1 MLRCPL
7 RLKRIFG
14 SDSTKKITSVISVV
28 VFFVFMFAEP
38 AAAQESMLQQMA
50 TTAGFGGASLPVIV
64 ARLIRTFI
72 SVLGIIA
79 VIIVIYAGWLYMTA
93 GGDAEQ
99 VNRAKRMLTQG
110 AIGLFLILGSFSITQ
125 FILGQLLEG
134 VQPQATVT
142 TQGPG
147 GGLYSEPLSGS
158 LGAGIINDHYP
169 PRDAIDVPRN
179 VNIFVTFKQPINP
192 DTIITDYSQDPQNT
206 TTLNNDNILIYPTDQ
221 GEAAALGPDDVV
233 VTVNDDNTIFT
244 FNPVDLLGSAN
255 EDTNYT
261 VSLQSGVQLE
271 NGDSAFQDTGGGY
284 EWTFEVSTEV
294 DWTPP
299 VVESVQPAAGG
310 THPRNTVVEVT
321 FNEAMNPVAATGSFD
336 GAGQLFDNIEVFSG
350 GTSSA
355 DRTNGTFEIGNNYRT
370 VTFFSDDV
378 CAEDACGDPVYCLPG
393 NQNINVWAHS
403 AAISA
408 NPPQA
413 ELTQGLYNGLVDAA
427 GNALDGN
434 DNFDANNP
442 SATMEGRGGQQS
454 VGDDYR
460 WSFTTNTNLNTET
473 PQIEMISPGIDE
485 ANVGQDQP
493 VEITFSMPM
502 MGSSLD
508 SESVQLWPFP
518 SYEFWF
524 SVGKED
530 IDASGNL
537 VSASGNPTDM
547 TRAIISH
554 PTFIP
559 PEEQAWD
566 YYPLVNEGA
575 KGINQFCMYPT
586 EGPGNQPGGSCG
598 TSPSEPY
605 CCNGTPSATACSTES
620 ADIEDDQGITQTV
633 PPAQLPDPS
642 SP

>member
-1 MLRCPL
+1 MLRCVL
-7 RLKRIFG
+7 YLKRTIG
-14 SDSTKKITSVISVV
+14 SGFVGKAVAVFAV
-28 VFFVFMFAEP
+28 AVFFVFIQAEP
-38 AAAQESMLQQMA
+38 AAAQQSMLQQMA

-79 VIIVIYAGWLYMTA
+79 VVIVIYAGWLYMTA
-93 GGDAEQ
+93 GGDSEQ
-99 VNRAKRMLTQG
+99 VGRAKRMLTQG
-110 AIGLFLILGSFSITQ
+110 AIGLFLVLASFSITQ
-125 FILGQLLEG
+125 FILGQLLDAT
-134 VQPQATVT
+134 QQQATVT
-142 TQGPG
+142 SQAPTD
-147 GGLYSEPLSGS
+147 LYSEPLSGS
-158 LGAGIINDHYP
+158 LGAGVINDHYP
-169 PRDAIDVPRN
+169 PRNALDIPRN

-206 TTLNNDNILIYPTDQ
+206 TTLNSGNVLIYPTDQ
-221 GEAAALGPDDVV
+221 GEAAALGPDDAV
-233 VTVNDDNTIFT
+233 VTANDDNTIFT

-261 VSLQSGVQLE
+261 VALRSGIQLE

-299 VVESVQPAAGG
+299 VVESVQPVAGG

-321 FNEAMNPVAATGSFD
+321 FNEAMNPVAATGTFD
-336 GAGQLFDNIEVFSG
+336 GANQQFNNIEVLSG
-350 GTSSA
+350 GTTLA
-355 DRTNGTFEIGNNYRT
+355 DRTNGTFEIANNYRT
-370 VTFFSDDV
+370 VTFVSDDQ
-378 CAEDACGDPVYCLPG
+378 CAEDACGDPVFCLPG
-393 NQNINVWAHS
+393 NQTVNVWAHS
-403 AAISA
+403 ASISA

-413 ELTQGLYNGLVDAA
+413 ELTQGLYDGLVDAA

-442 SATMEGRGGQQS
+442 GATMEGRGDRQS
-454 VGDDYR
+454 VADDYR
-460 WSFTTNTNLNTET
+460 WTFDTSANLNTET
-473 PQIEMISPGIDE
+473 PRIDAISPGIDE
-485 ANVGQDQP
+485 PDVGQDRP

-502 MGSSLD
+502 MASSLD

-518 SYEFWF
+518 DYQFWF

-530 IDASGNL
+530 VDASGNL
-537 VSASGNPTDM
+537 VSSSGNPIDA
-547 TRAIISH
+547 TRAVIDH

-586 EGPGNQPGGSCG
+586 EGPGNQSSGQCE
-598 TSPSEPY
+598 TTESEPY
-605 CCNGTPSATACSTES
+605 CCNGDSSATACSTLQRT
-620 ADIEDDQGITQTV
+620 IQGQTV